1 MYVYIYT
8 YIIYN
13 VQYIYIYPFDS
24 GRALPPVPS
33 SRSPQHSP
41 AAYPKRPQQSA
52 LPLEIVV

>member
-1 MYVYIYT
+1 MYVYIY
-8 YIIYN
+8 IHILSIMCN
-13 VQYIYIYPFDS
+13 IYIYPFDS

>member
-24 GRALPPVPS
+24 GRALTPVPS